1 MARQDKQ
8 VRSMTV
14 RVALS
19 LLVSMTLLS
28 GGPLQARD
36 PILDPQESI
45 SPTVKDSEGWVEE
58 ASDLPAYPLES
69 NLLEFHVDQPASRFR
84 FFIDSESI
92 DTGTSDGVVR
102 YTLVIRSRNGADNVI
117 FEAMHCA
124 AKQYKTFAFGTRQKK
139 FRPVRKPRWRAFS
152 AGASQAYRRDL
163 WDFYLCKGEVRLTR
177 TREQIVDDLK
187 YQRR

>member
-1 MARQDKQ
+1 
-8 VRSMTV
+8 MTV
-14 RVALS
+14 RVALW
-19 LLVSMTLLS
+19 LLVSMTLLAS
-28 GGPLQARD
+28 GPLQARD

-58 ASDLPAYPLES
+58 ASDVPAYPLES
-69 NLLEFHVDQPASRFR
+69 NLLEFTVTQPGAKFR

-92 DTGTSDGVVR
+92 ETGKSDGVVR
-102 YTLVIRSRNGADNVI
+102 YTLVIRSRKGSDNVM
-117 FEAMHCA
+117 FEAMHCS

-139 FRPVRKPRWRAFS
+139 FRAVRKPRWRAIPS
-152 AGASQAYRRDL
+152 NIAKNYRKEL

-177 TREQIVDDLK
+177 NREQIIDDLR